1 MKRHDLI
8 PMTLAAIFLLSCNL
22 GTLSGGGP
30 AEGAESPGETEGE
43 AAPGGLFGRSPTPTP
58 TSIPSEPVSLRE
70 GLASLNSYVLT
81 IDMTSSGPSPAERS
95 HIVYEMQY
103 SQDLDARLVHAI
115 VEASTEEE
123 PNQDPM
129 ETTSYRIGN
138 DECMGSKEDWSFT
151 RMTPAQREM
160 VDLAQDMLDVIPLIQ
175 NPVFVGSETL
185 NGILTNHFTF
195 AVAGLGVKSGA
206 EVTANKGEYWL
217 ARDGLYIVR
226 YHLLAETSSGPQGE
240 VMRQEVRVEMTSINQ
255 PLTIAF
261 NDWCLKEKAKAE

>member
-1 MKRHDLI
+1 MKRYVLI
-8 PMTLAAIFLLSCNL
+8 RMTLAAVFLLSCNL
-22 GTLSGGGP
+22 SALGQGGP
-30 AEGAESPGETEGE
+30 AEGAEAPGETEGE

-58 TSIPSEPVSLRE
+58 IPSEPVSLRE

-103 SQDLDARLVHAI
+103 SQDLDARLVRTTI
-115 VEASTEEE
+115 EVSTEEE
-123 PNQDPM
+123 PDQEAM

-151 RMTPAQREM
+151 TMTPAQREM
-160 VDLAQDMLDVIPLIQ
+160 VDLAQDMLDVIPLIE
-175 NPVFVGSETL
+175 NPVFVSAETL

-206 EVTANKGEYWL
+206 EVTANEGEYWL
-217 ARDGLYIVR
+217 AQDGLYIVR
-226 YHLLAETSSGPQGE
+226 YHLLAETRGGPQGE
-240 VMRQEVRVEMTSINQ
+240 VMRQEVGVEMTSINQ
-255 PLTIAF
+255 PLTITF
-261 NDWCLKEKAKAE
+261 NDWCLREKANAE